1 MLLTRQDFIG
11 ELRVATGQIT
21 DADFVAV
28 VTAAEECVL
37 TDLLGVALYR
47 SFTQGMEAEEVE
59 ARWVKLAYGEV
70 YTYHGMCYH
79 YKGVKH
85 MLKYFAYADLVRL
98 QRFSDTHAG
107 GCCCIRMRSAIS
119 HGSIQRIPPLILTIS
134 LRQNTSPVWEAACNE
149 NHI

>member
-1 MLLTRQDFIG
+1 MLLTRQDFVG
-11 ELRVATGQIT
+11 ELRGATGQIT

-28 VTAAEECVL
+28 VTAAEERVL

-59 ARWVKLAYGEV
+59 AQWVKLAYGEV

-98 QRFSDTHAG
+98 QRFSDTHA
-107 GCCCIRMRSAIS
+107 ATS
-119 HGSIQRIPPLILTIS
+119 HGSMRSIPALILTIS